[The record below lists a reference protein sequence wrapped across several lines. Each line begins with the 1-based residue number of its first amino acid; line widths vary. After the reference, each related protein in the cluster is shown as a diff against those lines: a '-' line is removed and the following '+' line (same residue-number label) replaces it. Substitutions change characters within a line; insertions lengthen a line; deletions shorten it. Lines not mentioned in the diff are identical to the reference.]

1 MCALAW
7 VLTTKPSTMESSIQE
22 LLLKERGGLGR
33 KEEGKKGGRKGGK
46 MGWGERE
53 RGDRSGGEGQFTIKE
68 ELQGLAPKN
77 FD

>member
-1 MCALAW
+1 M
-7 VLTTKPSTMESSIQE
+7 
-22 LLLKERGGLGR
+22 GR

-53 RGDRSGGEGQFTIKE
+53 RGGIRSRGEGQFTIKE